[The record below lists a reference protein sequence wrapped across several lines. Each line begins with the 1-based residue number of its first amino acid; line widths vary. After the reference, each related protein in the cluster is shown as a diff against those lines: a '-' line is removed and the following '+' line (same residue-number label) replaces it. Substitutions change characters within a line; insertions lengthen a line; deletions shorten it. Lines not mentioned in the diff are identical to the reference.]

1 MSRTGDFVTDVKT
14 QKSRRQ
20 ISSSESKREFRL
32 SENGKHCD
40 VMVLKTRTILFRSNA
55 KDAVATWGALPET
68 TMRALKGLAG
78 AVNCSW

>member
-20 ISSSESKREFRL
+20 ISSSESKREFCL

-40 VMVLKTRTILFRSNA
+40 VRVLKTRTSLFRSNA
-55 KDAVATWGALPET
+55 KDAVAASMTFAPPSL
-68 TMRALKGLAG
+68 LA
-78 AVNCSW
+78 AFEKHF